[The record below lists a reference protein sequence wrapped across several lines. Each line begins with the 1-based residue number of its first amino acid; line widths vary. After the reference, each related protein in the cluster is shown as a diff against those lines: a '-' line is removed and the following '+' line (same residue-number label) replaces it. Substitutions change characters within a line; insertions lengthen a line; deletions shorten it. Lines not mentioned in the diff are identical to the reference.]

1 MTNAPNFPAKP
12 NEGGKGGE
20 GGVSAITNHDFL
32 RAIFQKIPESAFV
45 AICRKPGDPT
55 EGPWI
60 CKKAADFGSRPP
72 EETNNFFGCSSF
84 FPDQNGVL
92 KAQKNAFAACHVF
105 MLDDL
110 GTKVPFNL
118 LGDFQLSWLVETSPG
133 NYQGGIILSEPLTDG
148 AEATRLLDA
157 LIRRGLCDAGAS
169 GAQSRWARLP
179 VGINGKPKYYDQAG
193 NPFSCR
199 LVEWQPERRVTPKE
213 LIEGLGLD
221 LSASGPKAP
230 KPAKP
235 AVDIA
240 GEILSPERDEN
251 PVIARLKTLG
261 LYKKPLGSGKHDIT
275 CPWVTDHTDQKDS
288 GTAYFEPSAA
298 FPWGGFKC
306 MHSHGGTYRIRQLL
320 ECLDVDVTA
329 AKNKPVIQV
338 AEGELHRV
346 VDAAEEVL
354 AKGGH
359 HYQSGGLIVSVQT
372 DPISGDPT
380 IVPLSVQAITRELSR
395 AASWVRGGIGS
406 KEQKSIDPPN
416 RHVSILCDGQH
427 IRHLPQLAGLARQPY
442 FRETDGAL
450 ITAAGYNLGAQ
461 RFGVFDEREFII
473 PEPAHDAALAALALL
488 EELLS
493 EFHFV
498 QATDRAAALSAIF
511 TAVVRPS
518 LPHAPAFHIRA
529 PVFGSGKTYLCELI
543 GAFAGPGMN
552 AKVSYPTTDEE
563 ATKAILSLLLK
574 NPAVVEFDDMSADWV
589 PHGVIKRML
598 TGEKITDRILG
609 VSKTATVSTRTL
621 FLGSGNNVGPV
632 RDLLRRVLTIHL
644 DPRNATPALLS
655 YKRSPLARV
664 RAERARY
671 VSAVLTIILAW
682 RQAGMPRSEI
692 ASIVTYDGAWTDYCR
707 HPLIWLGHPDPA
719 SALIAQVRHD
729 PDAEILGAL
738 LAAWHK
744 AFGSTPTTI
753 RKALEVAYRENSDLL
768 EAIQEFPVME
778 RGEINRFK
786 LGWLLSRNT
795 NRIVQGLELQ
805 QGSADGRKAWRVVKA
820 TTPLL
825 PALPPSTSP
834 VIKTDIPYGGR
845 I

>member
-1 MTNAPNFPAKP
+1 
-12 NEGGKGGE
+12 
-20 GGVSAITNHDFL
+20 
-32 RAIFQKIPESAFV
+32 
-45 AICRKPGDPT
+45 
-55 EGPWI
+55 
-60 CKKAADFGSRPP
+60 
-72 EETNNFFGCSSF
+72 
-84 FPDQNGVL
+84 
-92 KAQKNAFAACHVF
+92 
-105 MLDDL
+105 
-110 GTKVPFNL
+110 
-118 LGDFQLSWLVETSPG
+118 
-133 NYQGGIILSEPLTDG
+133 
-148 AEATRLLDA
+148 
-157 LIRRGLCDAGAS
+157 
-169 GAQSRWARLP
+169 
-179 VGINGKPKYYDQAG
+179 
-193 NPFSCR
+193 
-199 LVEWQPERRVTPKE
+199 
-213 LIEGLGLD
+213 
-221 LSASGPKAP
+221 
-230 KPAKP
+230 
-235 AVDIA
+235 
-240 GEILSPERDEN
+240 
-251 PVIARLKTLG
+251 
-261 LYKKPLGSGKHDIT
+261 
-275 CPWVTDHTDQKDS
+275 
-288 GTAYFEPSAA
+288 
-298 FPWGGFKC
+298 
-306 MHSHGGTYRIRQLL
+306 
-320 ECLDVDVTA
+320 
-329 AKNKPVIQV
+329 
-338 AEGELHRV
+338 
-346 VDAAEEVL
+346 
-354 AKGGH
+354 
-359 HYQSGGLIVSVQT
+359 LIVSVQT

-406 KEQKSIDPPN
+406 KEQKSIDPPH

-427 IRHLPQLAGLARQPY
+427 FRHLPQLAGLARQPY
-442 FRETDGAL
+442 FRETDGVL
-450 ITAAGYNLGAQ
+450 ITAAGYDRGAQ

-473 PEPAHDAALAALALL
+473 PEPTHEAALAALALL

-498 QATDRAAALSAIF
+498 GAADRAAGLSAIF

-518 LPHAPAFHIRA
+518 LPHAPAFHVRA

-543 GAFAGPGMN
+543 GAFAGPGIN

-574 NPAVVEFDDMSADWV
+574 NPAVVEFDDMSADWS
-589 PHGVIKRML
+589 PFGVIKRML
-598 TGEKITDRILG
+598 TGEKLTDRILG

-644 DPRNATPALLS
+644 DPRNATPALMS
-655 YKRSPLARV
+655 YKGSPVARV

-738 LAAWHK
+738 LAAWHQ

-753 RKALEVAYRENSDLL
+753 RKAIDVAYRDNGDLL
-768 EAIQEFPVME
+768 DAIREFPIME
-778 RGEINRFK
+778 RGEINRNKF
-786 LGWLLSRNT
+786 GRLLSRNA
-795 NRIVQGLELQ
+795 NRIVQGMELQ
-805 QGSADGRKAWRVVKA
+805 QGSADGRKAWRVVKV
-820 TTPLL
+820 TPPPL